1 MPKLTLKDPG
11 ANFRSVQQIKSN
23 NDAIEAA
30 VEKTLSRD
38 GTAPNQMEAV
48 LDMNSNRIINLP
60 EPAADTDPVRRVDVD
75 SGIGADITV
84 VAGIAADVTTVAG
97 DSADIQTVAADLNGS
112 DTIGSVASLIS
123 SGTPGFISVASA
135 GVANVRTLTAGSGI
149 AISNPTGAAGNPQ
162 ITLDAELVDIANIS
176 PGDGVFIVGDGSDFV
191 GESGDTALTSL
202 GAGTVGL
209 QLFKDNTAADAR
221 NELGLGTAQSPT
233 FGGLTVSG
241 VVVSPTGAAVG
252 QALGFPNSTT
262 TLEPYTPAGGGDVLA
277 AANTTFTGINAG
289 GQADTIAAL
298 AARSVAGLTD
308 GDIIY
313 VSDAY
318 RWGFFRWTTG
328 NQSGHVT
335 ADSKQ
340 GIWVAPD
347 SADTG
352 ASGAW
357 QRLVDGSIRVD
368 WFIEPGDAD
377 DTAGIQAALNY
388 AAAGEGVGNVFQRGT
403 TVIFGRET
411 YTISAE
417 IKPAGFGYI
426 VLQGQGLPNI
436 SSVINGI
443 TGEPTTSSGG
453 TTVIGTHTSGSVFR
467 FERGPVG
474 VRSMR
479 VTGSAARKAGANLS
493 AHGLHFEPED
503 TAANGARINSVQLMD
518 VVVDNQP
525 GIGIAVIGNSV
536 NTEFNRVFTSLNGSH
551 GVAVDRGDA
560 VGRVHTMFGGTALT
574 DGAMTAAS
582 AVLTA
587 SSASFVDPTDVGE
600 RILVKGAG
608 PNGYDLETSISSVDS
623 ATQVT
628 LATSASTTVSGAV
641 VQYGGTWARPG
652 LGTINKL
659 NTSDNGGHGLAL
671 GHPAN
676 RFQTPYR
683 WRIYDLESF
692 RNSLT
697 SARRYSNNDTW
708 ACGEQIR
715 IEKSAATGGASG
727 SPFFVSGE
735 SVRIVQCRAVDVV
748 TGNVGV
754 RIANALAART
764 LNGVDTGLSRAEF
777 EDVQVNGLQ
786 VLGDTITNAVQID
799 DTSDGY
805 VNVEG
810 VHGDFTNVVNA
821 QRNNLSYVA
830 DSKNYSTRPFRLA
843 TGSAAAPS
851 LSFTGDEDTGLLRN
865 TTNSLQIAAG
875 GEAAVTVTQSA
886 VTLAPSTTA
895 APDGVVL
902 HTARGNAAVPAF
914 SFGTDTDTGV
924 FSRTANEVNLAA
936 GGVEILRA
944 TTTQLQVG
952 LRGTAALPVFTSLND
967 TNTGMFFPFAS
978 GNDAVGISTGGTE
991 RVRVKT
997 EGVDILSGDLLHGGT
1012 KVVGARVI
1020 NANIADPAAITA
1032 QALTDNSGGSA
1043 STTIAAIGA
1052 AYDQAEVRNAVA
1064 SLAAQV
1070 NNLKADVDELRAK
1083 LVAANTTIRTHGLG
1097 AAS

>member
-1 MPKLTLKDPG
+1 M
-11 ANFRSVQQIKSN
+11 
-23 NDAIEAA
+23 A
-30 VEKTLSRD
+30 V
-38 GTAPNQMEAV
+38 
-48 LDMNSNRIINLP
+48 NRINQINQ
-60 EPAADTDPVRRVDVD
+60 V
-75 SGIGADITV
+75 TV
-84 VAGIAADVTTVAG
+84 IAPRFPQSFQG
-97 DSADIQTVAADLNGS
+97 
-112 DTIGSVASLIS
+112 
-123 SGTPGFISVASA
+123 
-135 GVANVRTLTAGSGI
+135 
-149 AISNPTGAAGNPQ
+149 PTGATGPGVP
-162 ITLDAELVDIANIS
+162 DGGSANQLLRKVSSADQDTGWAS
-176 PGDGVFIVGDGSDFV
+176 PGDIGVPTLAGD
-191 GESGDTALTSL
+191 
-202 GAGTVGL
+202 
-209 QLFKDNTAADAR
+209 N
-221 NELGLGTAQSPT
+221 
-233 FGGLTVSG
+233 
-241 VVVSPTGAAVG
+241 
-252 QALGFPNSTT
+252 
-262 TLEPYTPAGGGDVLA
+262 
-277 AANTTFTGINAG
+277 TFTGINAG

-328 NQSGHVT
+328 NQSGNVT
-335 ADSKQ
+335 ADFKQ
-340 GIWVAPD
+340 GIWVAPAT
-347 SADTG
+347 ADTG

-357 QRLVDGSIRVD
+357 QRLVDGSIRAD

-388 AAAGEGVGNVFQRGT
+388 AAAGEGVGSVFQRGT

-411 YTISAE
+411 YTTSAE
-417 IKPAGFGYI
+417 IKPTGFGYI

-436 SSVINGI
+436 SSTINGA

-453 TTVIGTHTSGSVFR
+453 TTVIGTHTAGSVFR

-503 TAANGARINSVQLMD
+503 TAASGARINSVQLMD

-525 GIGIAVIGNSV
+525 GIGIAVIGNSI

-551 GVAVDRGDA
+551 GVAVDRGNA

-587 SSASFVDPTDVGE
+587 SSASFVDPTDVGK

-628 LATSASTTVSGAV
+628 LATSASTTVSGVV

-652 LGTINKL
+652 IGTINKL

-683 WRIYDLESF
+683 WRVYDIESF
-692 RNSLT
+692 RNGLT
-697 SARRYSNNDTW
+697 SARRYSNHEIW

-715 IEKSAATGGASG
+715 IEKSAATGGSSV
-727 SPFFVSGE
+727 SPFLVSGQ

-754 RIANALAART
+754 RVANALTART

-843 TGSAAAPS
+843 TGSAAVPS
-851 LSFTGDEDTGLLRN
+851 LSFIGDEDTGLLRN
-865 TTNSLQIAAG
+865 TTNSFQIAAG

-902 HTARGNAAVPAF
+902 YAARGSAAVPAL
-914 SFGTDTDTGV
+914 SFGVDTDTGV
-924 FSRTANEVNLAA
+924 FSRTANEVNLAVGGVEVLRTAAEGIGLVPLGSAAAPSLFRTADTDTGLFFRTADEVNLAA
-936 GGVEILRA
+936 GGVEIQRN
-944 TTTQLQVG
+944 
-952 LRGTAALPVFTSLND
+952 TS
-967 TNTGMFFPFAS
+967 A
-978 GNDAVGISTGGTE
+978 
-991 RVRVKT
+991 
-997 EGVDILSGDLLHGGT
+997 GVDIRTGDLLRGGT
-1012 KVVGARVI
+1012 KVVGAQGAAIADAAGGTEITTI
-1020 NANIADPAAITA
+1020 NAI
-1032 QALTDNSGGSA
+1032 
-1043 STTIAAIGA
+1043 
-1052 AYDQAEVRNAVA
+1052 
-1064 SLAAQV
+1064 LAR
-1070 NNLKADVDELRAK
+1070 LRA
-1083 LVAANTTIRTHGLG
+1083 HGLI
-1097 AAS
+1097 AT